1 MHCLR
6 RLDHKKIPIQKP
18 CDMLVLK
25 GGAVVNEAMLT
36 GESVPQVKEA
46 IDSNQYPVGQ
56 SLDIDDPTFRRH
68 IIFGGT
74 FCVDQSAKQSQFLT
88 ESSMVNDVLA
98 PPDQGCIW

>member
-36 GESVPQVKEA
+36 GETDLQVKEA
-46 IDSNQYPVGQ
+46 IDSN
-56 SLDIDDPTFRRH
+56 
-68 IIFGGT
+68 
-74 FCVDQSAKQSQFLT
+74 
-88 ESSMVNDVLA
+88 
-98 PPDQGCIW
+98 